1 MDALKTKGSI
11 LWESPAGRD
20 NGLSIDMSVSVGTVN
35 PEDNSNAP
43 SDTEQANIC
52 PMNLL
57 NDATLACRHLYS
69 SHQPKSLLNSL
80 KFLIVDYMIMGT

>member
-43 SDTEQANIC
+43 SDTE
-52 PMNLL
+52 
-57 NDATLACRHLYS
+57 
-69 SHQPKSLLNSL
+69 
-80 KFLIVDYMIMGT
+80 